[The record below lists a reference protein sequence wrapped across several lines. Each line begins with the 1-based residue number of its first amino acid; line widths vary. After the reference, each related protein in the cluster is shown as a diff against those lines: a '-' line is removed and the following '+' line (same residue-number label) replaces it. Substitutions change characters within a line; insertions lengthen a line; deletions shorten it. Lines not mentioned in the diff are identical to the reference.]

1 MWYTNRI
8 VKKIIIGIIVMAV
21 AGAGLAVAWRQWA
34 ASFTPPAP
42 ASKTRFLD
50 PYTKVYQTD
59 DPDEGKQLAQKP
71 GYFPVPQGL
80 VNPLAEWK
88 KWEARVIHTVFTVQ
102 ETPFADYDPN
112 VPSPLFK
119 VNQVGYLPHAPKFA
133 YVGAWLGP
141 TYKAWKPKKPMTTW
155 ELVDEKSGKPV
166 LLPGGNAAPR
176 LRVLDGVTKEGV
188 PFTGEDTYEMDFSS
202 VTNEGSYFVRIPDV
216 GRSATFRIA
225 ANAAEEAFRVHM
237 GGLYQKRCGIAKE
250 EPYTHWTAGACHTEV
265 VRGTF
270 ASDEGKLTPK
280 AKWFDI
286 IRDNT
291 DWEHGEKLYITG
303 GWHDAADYDR
313 RPMHL
318 DIVNNLCAVYLMRP
332 QNFRDGQLA
341 IPEKANRIPD
351 ILDEAEWGL
360 RHLWEGQQPDGGVG
374 TWIEST
380 GHPGPGNIAE
390 KDEMKYVLAQ
400 ATRRSSLMYAAHA
413 SLLAR
418 CHPSFQKKYLV
429 SAKRA
434 WDFALRERPRST
446 VYKVKMKDKE
456 ENVVWEEDRDLPA
469 NYFVKAAVNLHALTG
484 DRSYIDA
491 VVRDLERIDKDR
503 GKNGWSWIPLLFAGE
518 RTFGYPKELEPFFRK
533 WEQGKLKTANGILEQ
548 IETAYAYRAPWWP
561 PQKGWVSAMGF
572 GHSHPLVRALNLI
585 AAHQITGN
593 QKYLYAISI
602 ANDFHNG
609 CNPQGATLTSGLG
622 EVYPVTFLDLPSYVD
637 NIAEYVPG
645 ITPYR
650 WTYALP
656 KRVVEMVWDG
666 DRKRASA
673 WPIWRRWGNLENQT
687 VAASEYTVWETIAPA
702 AAVTGYLISPEAA
715 TPPQPR
721 RPPAQKLSDL
731 PGYWLL
737 P

>member
-1 MWYTNRI
+1 MWYTKPAM
-8 VKKIIIGIIVMAV
+8 KKIIIGTLVMAV
-21 AGAGLAVAWRQWA
+21 IGVGAFVAWRSRA
-34 ASFTPPAP
+34 ATFVPPASG
-42 ASKTRFLD
+42 SKVRFLD

-59 DPDEGKQLAQKP
+59 DSKEGKKLAFEP

-88 KWEARVIHTVFTVQ
+88 KWEARVVHTVFFVQ
-102 ETPFADYDPN
+102 DTPFDGYDPN

-141 TYKAWKPKKPMTTW
+141 TYGAWKPKKPMTSW
-155 ELVDEKSGKPV
+155 ELVDASTGKPV
-166 LLPGGNAAPR
+166 PLRGGHAAPR
-176 LRVLDGVTKEGV
+176 LRVPDGFTKEGV
-188 PFTGEDTYEMDFSS
+188 PFTGEETYEMDFSS

-225 ANAAEEAFRVHM
+225 ADAAEEAFRVHM

-250 EPYTHWTAGACHTEV
+250 EPHTHWTAGACHVDV

-270 ASDEGKLTPK
+270 ASDEGKLSPQV
-280 AKWFDI
+280 KWFDI

-291 DWEHGEKLYITG
+291 DWEHGEKLHLVG

-318 DIVNNLCAVYLMRP
+318 NIVNDLCAVYLMRP
-332 QNFRDGQLA
+332 GNFRDGQLA
-341 IPEKANRIPD
+341 IPENANGIPD

-360 RHLWEGQQPDGGVG
+360 RHLLAGQQGDGGVG
-374 TWIEST
+374 TWVESV
-380 GHPGPGNIAE
+380 GHPGPGNVAE
-390 KDEMKYVLAQ
+390 KDDMKYALAQ

-413 SLLAR
+413 ALLAR
-418 CHPSFQKKYLV
+418 CHPAFRGKYLD

-434 WDFALRERPRST
+434 WDFALRERPRT
-446 VYKVKMKDKE
+446 AVYKVKGA
-456 ENVVWEEDRDLPA
+456 NVMWEEDRDLPA

-484 DRSYIDA
+484 EKRYIDE
-491 VVRDLERIDKDR
+491 VVRNMEQIDKDR
-503 GKNGWSWIPLLFAGE
+503 GKNAWGWIPLLYAGE
-518 RTFGYPKELEPFFRK
+518 RTFGYPKELEKFFQTWDR
-533 WEQGKLKTANGILEQ
+533 GKVNTANEILGQ

-561 PQKGWVSAMGF
+561 PQKGWVHAMGL
-572 GHSHPLVRALNLI
+572 GHAHPLVRAHYLV
-585 AAHQITGN
+585 AAHQITGE
-593 QKYLYAISI
+593 QKYLDAISL

-609 CNPQGATLTSGLG
+609 CNPQGSTLTSGLG

-637 NIAEYVPG
+637 GIVEYVPG

-650 WTYALP
+650 WTYTLP
-656 KRVVEMVWDG
+656 GRYLEMVWG
-666 DRKRASA
+666 DARQRAGK
-673 WPIWRRWGNLENQT
+673 WPIWRRWGNLESQT

-702 AAVTGYLISPEAA
+702 AAVTGYLISPDAA
-715 TPPQPR
+715 TPLRPR
-721 RPPAQKLSDL
+721 RPPAQLLSDL